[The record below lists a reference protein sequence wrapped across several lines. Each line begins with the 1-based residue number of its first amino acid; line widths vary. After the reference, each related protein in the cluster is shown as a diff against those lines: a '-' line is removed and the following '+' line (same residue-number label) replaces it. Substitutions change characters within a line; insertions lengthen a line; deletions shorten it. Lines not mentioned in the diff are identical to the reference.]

1 MPSPERSLAEVWT
14 DWWRPWMP
22 PGAPW
27 PAAWDYWTDA
37 AQRTVLF
44 WDVMRKRGNAFLERE
59 EQGKPPVLVFEHEM
73 VLDGRTLERPVN
85 YFLVRIVPRPGR
97 IRILGSARS

>member
-14 DWWRPWMP
+14 DRWRPWMP

-27 PAAWDYWTDA
+27 DDWTDA
-37 AQRTVLF
+37 AQPTVLF

-59 EQGKPPVLVFEHEM
+59 AQGKPSVLVFEHEM
-73 VLDGRTLERPVN
+73 VLDGRTLAEW
-85 YFLVRIVPRPGR
+85 LGVRLDETANRAGGPR
-97 IRILGSARS
+97 ISAADFRVSA